1 MYSIV
6 WKFIIVIFNEKFI
19 YFMCLTNGL
28 RTLVS
33 VSLFKICMLKKI
45 KINKRY
51 DFCVLLK
58 YVVVEDKKKKEG
70 YIIKHV

>member
-1 MYSIV
+1 
-6 WKFIIVIFNEKFI
+6 
-19 YFMCLTNGL
+19 
-28 RTLVS
+28 
-33 VSLFKICMLKKI
+33 MLKKI
-45 KINKRY
+45 KINKRD